1 MFPKIRVTA
10 ILVEDGHILLVEQEV
25 TKSRKWSLPGGTLE
39 FGETIEQCAVRETK
53 EETGL
58 DITVEKLLYVCDR
71 LEEDQHVVHITFA
84 VKRLGGHLHLG
95 SEPESK
101 ANPIRSVRM
110 VTIAS
115 LAEYGFGE
123 RFCELVAAN
132 FPDSG
137 NYMGSVTNIG
147 L

>member
-1 MFPKIRVTA
+1 MFPKIRITA
-10 ILVEDGHILLVEQEV
+10 ILVEDRHILLVEQKV
-25 TKSRKWSLPGGTLE
+25 TKSRKWSLPGGALE

-58 DITVEKLLYVCDR
+58 DIAIEKLLYVCDR
-71 LEEDQHVVHITFA
+71 LEEDHHVVHITFA
-84 VKRLGGHLHLG
+84 VKRLGGHLRLG

-110 VTIAS
+110 VPIAS
-115 LAEYGFGE
+115 LEEYGFSE
-123 RFCELVAAN
+123 CFYELVATN

-137 NYMGSVTNIG
+137 NYMGSVINIG